1 MGKWHWPGNQELSTP
16 QKFSVMKKLVV
27 FASFVLAALIGYA
40 QKGQSFGESFK
51 AKKSVSVD
59 ELKSNLDKEPEY
71 TGVVSGTVKQVCKS
85 EGCWLRLDD
94 GSKDGILVKM
104 KDHSFFVPKD
114 IDGKKVYV
122 KGTAKKSVTTV
133 EMLKHYA
140 EDAGKPKAEIDA
152 ITEPKT
158 EIKMDAA
165 GVIVL

>member
-1 MGKWHWPGNQELSTP
+1 
-16 QKFSVMKKLVV
+16 MKKLVV

-59 ELKSNLDKEPEY
+59 ELKSNLNKEPEY